1 MYSEIS
7 KLIDYSED
15 TGLFLWK
22 KRDKPSFDS
31 RFAGKLVG
39 YCDKDGY
46 LVVVFKKKSIRL
58 HRLAWYISK
67 GVIPN
72 EIDHINRDKTDNR
85 ISNLRE
91 CTRSE
96 NMQNIGL
103 RRDNSSGFKGVGWC
117 SSANKFRA
125 RCLIDGKRKTV
136 GYSDTADGAYELIK
150 KSNTDDT
157 DWR

>member
-39 YCDKDGY
+39 YRDKDGY

-117 SSANKFRA
+117 SSASKFRA
-125 RCLIDGKRKTV
+125 RCLIDGKRKTI
-136 GYSDTADGAYELIK
+136 GYSDTAEGAYELIK
-150 KSNTDDT
+150 KSNTDAT